1 MGLVLVVNSDGVELA
16 PVGDGP
22 LVEANPCSESI
33 PPPKCLLNCLQGRSH
48 LPSLIPGGFS
58 SGRALEMEV
67 PHDSTEPIS
76 CHESAKSPTRYC
88 SILFNPPVLIKPIA
102 VATQGTCYQ

>member
-16 PVGDGP
+16 PVWVGP
-22 LVEANPCSESI
+22 LAEANPCSESI
-33 PPPKCLLNCLQGRSH
+33 SPPKCLLNCLQDRSH
-48 LPSLIPGGFS
+48 LPRLIPGGFS

-76 CHESAKSPTRYC
+76 YHEPAKSPTRYC
-88 SILFNPPVLIKPIA
+88 SIFFSPPVLIKHIG
-102 VATQGTCYQ
+102 VATQGTSYQ